1 MDYAKNRADGG
12 AFLSHMNEGESP
24 RQILDDETIRIQ
36 GDFYTMDI
44 TAPSRRVLAMSVY
57 DSHFGNLLKQATKA
71 VQGYEDV
78 DRTIAAWVQH
88 ADREIKPVYQLS

>member
-1 MDYAKNRADGG
+1 MAEDWTERA
-12 AFLSHMNEGESP
+12 E
-24 RQILDDETIRIQ
+24 IIDDETIRIQ

-57 DSHFGNLLKQATKA
+57 DSHFGNLLKQTTKA

-78 DRTIAAWVQH
+78 DRTIAAWIRY
-88 ADREIKPVYQLS
+88 ADHDIKPVYQLS